1 MQENGAEMWPL
12 DPSTVLHLWEQ
23 GVETPGGPLI
33 VVFWDS
39 SPEGAAGISIRLKP
53 DEIWRTAGMKY
64 DGVTSIATFGAQL
77 DAQVHRESAGAP
89 LAMRLLRS
97 LQDIRGHRVLF
108 VNDCLPVV
116 LAMRKGS
123 PSVRLQADA
132 EYMATAG
139 LESGAS
145 LLYLHV
151 PGTRM
156 IEEGV
161 DGASRA
167 GAQRITGPACSGS
180 TRAAIEEMVR
190 RHGWKVTIDLF
201 AANCNKFSQ
210 RFASWTDEPDS
221 EVVDAFTIRSWNQ
234 STCTCGKMHR
244 ETCFIFPPKG
254 LERAVVKR
262 ARSDGVKAVIVVPT
276 AYKAGYWMA
285 LRNHA
290 IDQLE
295 LTQPNA
301 DFANA
306 QAPLGKHTVFLVD
319 FGGPDT
325 TSPPCGQEDRVRGR
339 RQLLEPIESEERARV
354 REELLRLA
362 DSAIVASQ
370 SEVAQ
375 NST

>member
-1 MQENGAEMWPL
+1 
-12 DPSTVLHLWEQ
+12 
-23 GVETPGGPLI
+23 
-33 VVFWDS
+33 
-39 SPEGAAGISIRLKP
+39 
-53 DEIWRTAGMKY
+53 
-64 DGVTSIATFGAQL
+64 
-77 DAQVHRESAGAP
+77 
-89 LAMRLLRS
+89 
-97 LQDIRGHRVLF
+97 
-108 VNDCLPVV
+108 
-116 LAMRKGS
+116 
-123 PSVRLQADA
+123 
-132 EYMATAG
+132 MATAG

-201 AANCNKFSQ
+201 AANCNKSSQ

-221 EVVDAFTIRSWNQ
+221 E
-234 STCTCGKMHR
+234 
-244 ETCFIFPPKG
+244 
-254 LERAVVKR
+254 
-262 ARSDGVKAVIVVPT
+262 
-276 AYKAGYWMA
+276 
-285 LRNHA
+285 
-290 IDQLE
+290 
-295 LTQPNA
+295 
-301 DFANA
+301 
-306 QAPLGKHTVFLVD
+306 
-319 FGGPDT
+319 
-325 TSPPCGQEDRVRGR
+325 EDRVRGR
-339 RQLLEPIESEERARV
+339 RQLLGPIESEERARV